1 MSAPAAQP
9 EGRRREVVTPE
20 GVPIPFTLAAAGD
33 RVGAL
38 VLDLALMGVVVLAV
52 LVPLVWLF
60 AAGRG
65 TADLVAAAGI
75 LTTFL
80 VWTFYF
86 PFFELTWQ
94 GQTPGK
100 RKLGLR
106 VVDGAG
112 GPLRAE
118 AVLARN
124 LTREAELLLPLL
136 ALTSGEAVFPGAPG
150 LARLAAL
157 AWLLVFGFL
166 PLFNRDRLRI
176 GDLLAGT
183 IVVRQPQAVLLEDLA
198 STRPAT
204 AGALAFADAQLDV
217 YGIYELQ
224 VLEQVLRQGG
234 PARASALDTVAAKI
248 REKIGWQGPAAAEP
262 FLRAF
267 YAALRGRLE
276 HRMLLGR
283 RREDKHHRDR

>member
-1 MSAPAAQP
+1 VKAAPG
-9 EGRRREVVTPE
+9 GRGREVVTPE
-20 GVPIPFTLAAAGD
+20 GVPLRFAVAPAGD

-38 VLDLALMGVVVLAV
+38 LLDLLLVAATVGGL
-52 LVPLVWLF
+52 LVPVIWL
-60 AAGRG
+60 AARG
-65 TADLVAAAGI
+65 ALPADLVLAAAI
-75 LTTFL
+75 LAAFL

-86 PFFELTWQ
+86 AFFELSWN

-100 RKLGLR
+100 RRLGLR
-106 VVDGAG
+106 VVDAAG

-136 ALTSGEAVFPGAPG
+136 ALSGGEAIHPGAPG
-150 LARLAAL
+150 AARLAAL
-157 AWLLVFGFL
+157 GWLVLFGLL
-166 PLFNRDRLRI
+166 PLFNRDRLRV

-183 IVVRQPQAVLLEDLA
+183 LVVRQPEAVLLEDLSA
-198 STRPAT
+198 ARPLA
-204 AGALAFADAQLDV
+204 AEALAFQDAQLDV

-224 VLEQVLRQGG
+224 VLERVLRQEG
-234 PARASALDTVAAKI
+234 PGRAGALEAVAERI
-248 REKIGWQGPAAAEP
+248 RAKIGWEGSAAPEP

-267 YAALRGRLE
+267 YGALRGRLE

>member
-1 MSAPAAQP
+1 MTAELPG
-9 EGRRREVVTPE
+9 ERRREVVTPE
-20 GVPIPFTLAAAGD
+20 GVPICFTVAPAGD

-38 VLDLALMGVVVLAV
+38 ALDLLVILGVVVAL
-52 LVPLVWLF
+52 LVPLIWL
-60 AAGRG
+60 AARG
-65 TADLVAAAGI
+65 ILAADLVFAAFI
-75 LTTFL
+75 LAAFL

-86 PFFELTWQ
+86 AFFELSWQ

-100 RKLGLR
+100 RKLRLR
-106 VVDGAG
+106 VVDASG

-124 LTREAELLLPLL
+124 LTREVELLLPLL
-136 ALTSGEAVFPGAPG
+136 ALAGGGEAIFPGAPG
-150 LARLAAL
+150 IARLAAVG
-157 AWLLVFGFL
+157 WLVLFGFL
-166 PLFNRDRLRI
+166 PLFNRDRLRV

-183 IVVRQPQAVLLEDLA
+183 IVVRQPEAVLLEDLSA
-198 STRPAT
+198 HGPSR
-204 AGALAFADAQLDV
+204 AGGIAFTDAQLDV

-224 VLEQVLRQGG
+224 VLEQVLRHEGAG
-234 PARASALDTVAAKI
+234 RAAALEAVASKI
-248 REKIGWQGPAAAEP
+248 RAKIGWEGSAVPEP
-262 FLRAF
+262 FLGAF

>member
-1 MSAPAAQP
+1 MTAGAPG
-9 EGRRREVVTPE
+9 ERRREVVTPE
-20 GVPIPFTLAAAGD
+20 GVPIRFAVAPAGD

-38 VLDLALMGVVVLAV
+38 ALDLLAILVVVLV
-52 LVPLVWLF
+52 LLVPLIWLA
-60 AAGRG
+60 AAGVVA
-65 TADLVAAAGI
+65 ADLVFAVMILAA
-75 LTTFL
+75 FL

-86 PFFELTWQ
+86 AFFELSWQ

-100 RKLGLR
+100 RRLRLR
-106 VVDGAG
+106 VVDASG

-124 LTREAELLLPLL
+124 LTREVELLLPML
-136 ALTSGEAVFPGAPG
+136 ALSGGEAIFPGAPG
-150 LARLAAL
+150 IVRLAAL
-157 AWLLVFGFL
+157 AWLALFGFL
-166 PLFNRDRLRI
+166 PLFNRDRLRV

-183 IVVRQPQAVLLEDLA
+183 FVVRQPEAVLLEDL
-198 STRPAT
+198 SGRPA
-204 AGALAFADAQLDV
+204 ARAEGIAFTDAQLDV

-224 VLEQVLRQGG
+224 VLEQVLRQEG
-234 PARASALDTVAAKI
+234 PGRVAALEAVASKV
-248 REKIGWQGPAAAEP
+248 RAKIGWDGAELPEP

-267 YAALRGRLE
+267 YARLRGRLE

>member
-1 MSAPAAQP
+1 MSAGAPG
-9 EGRRREVVTPE
+9 ERRREVLTPE
-20 GVPIPFTLAAAGD
+20 GVPIRFIVAPAGD

-38 VLDLALMGVVVLAV
+38 ALDLLGIFVVVLV
-52 LVPLVWLF
+52 LLVPLIWLA
-60 AAGRG
+60 AAGVVA
-65 TADLVAAAGI
+65 ADLVFAVLILAA
-75 LTTFL
+75 FL

-86 PFFELTWQ
+86 AFFELSWQ

-100 RKLGLR
+100 RKLRLR
-106 VVDGAG
+106 VVDASG

-124 LTREAELLLPLL
+124 LTREVELLLPLL
-136 ALTSGEAVFPGAPG
+136 ALSGGESMFPGAPG
-150 LARLAAL
+150 IARLAAL
-157 AWLLVFGFL
+157 GWLALFGFL
-166 PLFNRDRLRI
+166 PLFNRDRLRV

-183 IVVRQPQAVLLEDLA
+183 LVVRQPEAVLLEDL
-198 STRPAT
+198 SRR
-204 AGALAFADAQLDV
+204 GAAQTEGITFTDAQLDV

-224 VLEQVLRQGG
+224 VLEQVLRQEG
-234 PARASALDTVAAKI
+234 PGRPSALEAVASKI
-248 REKIGWQGPAAAEP
+248 RAKIGWDGTETPEP

-267 YAALRGRLE
+267 YARLRGRLE

>member
-1 MSAPAAQP
+1 VSAPAVPPDA
-9 EGRRREVVTPE
+9 RRRVVVTPE
-20 GVPIPFTLAAAGD
+20 GVPIQFAVAAAGD

-38 VLDLALMGVVVLAV
+38 ILDLLLIGAGVLAV
-52 LVPLVWLF
+52 LVPLFWLA
-60 AAGRG
+60 AAGRA
-65 TADLVAAAGI
+65 TADLVIATAI
-75 LTTFL
+75 LATFL
-80 VWTFYF
+80 LWTFYF
-86 PFFELTWQ
+86 PFFELAWQ

-100 RKLGLR
+100 RKLRLR
-106 VVDGAG
+106 VVDAAG

-124 LTREAELLLPLL
+124 LTREAELLLPML
-136 ALTSGEAVFPGAPG
+136 ALSGGETVFPGAPG

-166 PLFNRDRLRI
+166 PLFNRDRLRV

-183 IVVRQPQAVLLEDLA
+183 LVVRQPEAVLLEDLSA
-198 STRPAT
+198 RAATGAPAFT
-204 AGALAFADAQLDV
+204 DAQLDV

-224 VLEQVLRQGG
+224 VLEQVLRQEVPG
-234 PARASALDTVAAKI
+234 RAAALDAVAAKI
-248 REKIGWQGPAAAEP
+248 REKIGWEGPSASEP